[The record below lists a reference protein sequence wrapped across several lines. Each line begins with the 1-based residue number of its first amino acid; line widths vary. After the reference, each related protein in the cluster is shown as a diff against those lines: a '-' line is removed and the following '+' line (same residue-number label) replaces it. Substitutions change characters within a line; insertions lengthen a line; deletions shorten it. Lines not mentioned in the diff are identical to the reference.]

1 MKRSSLVGLT
11 GTAVVLMLATGVAI
25 GGEARMGQKEAE
37 TAAGISIEQA
47 ITAATQK
54 YPGKVLEA
62 ELEDEDGPAVWEL
75 DILTSDGQKIEV
87 QVDGRTGEVL
97 APRRPR
103 TARIVSR
110 SGTKSGNR
118 SGRET
123 TSPDIVSFEEP
134 SRMCE
139 PGSLPLSVSSGGLDM
154 DTLLHPMLVH
164 FPICVIHHERAVRRA
179 WGLAQT

>member
-11 GTAVVLMLATGVAI
+11 GTAVVLMLATEFAI

-75 DILTSDGQKIEV
+75 GILTSDGQKIEV

-97 APRRPR
+97 ASEE
-103 TARIVSR
+103 AES
-110 SGTKSGNR
+110 SKD
-118 SGRET
+118 REQ
-123 TSPDIVSFEEP
+123 
-134 SRMCE
+134 
-139 PGSLPLSVSSGGLDM
+139 
-154 DTLLHPMLVH
+154 
-164 FPICVIHHERAVRRA
+164 ERAQDRKQERKREHKS
-179 WGLAQT
+179 